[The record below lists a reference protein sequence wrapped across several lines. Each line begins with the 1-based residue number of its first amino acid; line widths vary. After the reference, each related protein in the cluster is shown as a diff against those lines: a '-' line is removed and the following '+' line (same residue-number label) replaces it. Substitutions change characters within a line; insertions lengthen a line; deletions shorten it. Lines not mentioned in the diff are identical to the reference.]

1 MTSEVIA
8 GVTRGFYSAA
18 MSELSV
24 QTLLDT
30 NIVTLR
36 DVVCRG
42 SCRHRSPEECA
53 SAPHMVFPYR
63 GVYVRHL
70 GRSEA
75 VAEANQVLFFNR
87 GESYQISH
95 PVAGGDAC
103 LSLFI
108 AEPARAELVAQGAAG
123 AEAPKA
129 QRRRL
134 APTAQTLLVQL
145 RYRLVNN
152 LIGVLEAETLVLGLA
167 REALGTR
174 PPRGTTGKQK
184 LVERAKLV
192 LSSDLTR
199 RWTLADIA
207 TEVGVSP
214 VYLTQLFKQVEN
226 IPLYRYE
233 LRLRLARALDQLG
246 RGLHRVDLSAL
257 SMDLGF
263 SSHSHFTATF
273 RRAYGRTPVEFL
285 RSIRRR

>member
-8 GVTRGFYSAA
+8 RVTRGFYSAA
-18 MSELSV
+18 MSELSIQV
-24 QTLLDT
+24 LLDT
-30 NIVTLR
+30 KLVTLR
-36 DVVCRG
+36 DVACRG
-42 SCRHRSPEECA
+42 TCRHRSAEECA
-53 SAPHMVFPYR
+53 SATHMVFPYR

-75 VAEANQVLFFNR
+75 VAEANQVLFFRR

-103 LSLFI
+103 LSLAL
-108 AEPARAELVAQGAAG
+108 AEPTRAELTPQ
-123 AEAPKA
+123 EPKE
-129 QRRRL
+129 QRRPI
-134 APTAQTLLVQL
+134 APTAQSLLVQL
-145 RYRLVNN
+145 RNRLVHK
-152 LIGVLEAETLVLGLA
+152 LIGILEAETMALTLA
-167 REALGTR
+167 RSALGER
-174 PPRGTTGKQK
+174 APRGTSGRQK

-192 LSSDLTR
+192 LSSDLAR

-207 TEVGVSP
+207 AEVGVSP
-214 VYLTQLFKQVEN
+214 VYLTQLFKQVEG

-233 LRLRLARALDQLG
+233 LRLRLARALDLLG
-246 RGLHRVDLSAL
+246 RGRCADDISGL